1 MKKILLHSLA
11 ALSLMTITAE
21 STAAVTN
28 PLINGPFGQYST
40 LPFSSLTPADYKE
53 GVLEG
58 IKLQNREIDA
68 IVNQRSVPTFE
79 NTIVAL
85 DRSGEVLD
93 RSVLALGNLEA
104 AMGDTVMMR
113 VLAEITPELSRHSTD
128 IILNEGLWN
137 RIKTVYDNKDKDT
150 SLTPED
156 LRLIKKTYDSFL
168 TSGANLTGGDREK
181 FRRLNAELSD
191 LNVCYSQNATNAMK
205 DPERRMWLH
214 ESDLAG
220 IPESIKTA
228 YRAAAAETLAEEG
241 KEDDPTLYLVT
252 VFRPSYYP
260 FMMYSENRGLREK
273 LYKLNSSKNTDGEF
287 NNLQILKDIANIR
300 LEIAKLMGKKNFAEY
315 QLQNTMAKTPEA
327 VMAFLEN
334 LRESYTEPMKA
345 EIAEIQQFARKSE
358 GEGFILQPWDYTFWS
373 DKLKNANY
381 AFDEEELKPYFE
393 LDNTIDGV
401 FGLAT
406 KLYGY
411 EFKENKNIDKYHP
424 DVRAYEVYDD
434 GGKLLGVLYADFFY
448 RPGKSSG
455 AWMTEFRTETKDDEG
470 NKSIPLISIV
480 CNFSKPTG
488 SDPVLLNSDE
498 VETFLHEFGH
508 ALHGLSAEAKYK
520 SLSGTN
526 VDHDFVELFSQF
538 NENFLTQKKYLDG
551 FARHYKTGKKMPQD
565 LIDRFV
571 KAARF
576 GAAYSTMRQLGFGY
590 LDMAYHTI
598 EEPLRA
604 SADISAFEENAL
616 KPVEIFPMVDG
627 CLISPAFTHV
637 FSGGYAAGYY
647 GYKWSELL
655 DADAFAAVLE
665 NGIFDKKT
673 ARKFRKMLQAGD
685 TRDPMELYMEFRGK
699 QPTVDALLKRDGIIP
714 EK

>member
-28 PLINGPFGQYST
+28 PLINGPFGQYGT

-137 RIKTVYDNKDKDT
+137 RIKTVYDNRDKDT

-191 LNVCYSQNATNAMK
+191 LNVRYSQNATNAMK

-241 KEDDPTLYLVT
+241 KEDDPSLYLVT

-315 QLQNTMAKTPEA
+315 QLQNTMAKTPAA

-345 EIAEIQQFARKSE
+345 EIAEIQRFARKSE
-358 GEGFILQPWDYTFWS
+358 GEDFILQPWDYTFWS

-411 EFKENKNIDKYHP
+411 KFKENKNIDKYHP

-455 AWMTEFRTETKDDEG
+455 AWMTEFRTETKDDDG

-590 LDMAYHTI
+590 LDMAYHSI

-604 SADISAFEENAL
+604 SADISAFEEKAL
-616 KPVEIFPMVDG
+616 KPVEIFPMVEG

-655 DADAFAAVLE
+655 DADAFAAFLE

-685 TRDPMELYMEFRGK
+685 TRDPMELYVEFRGK

>member
-1 MKKILLHSLA
+1 
-11 ALSLMTITAE
+11 
-21 STAAVTN
+21 
-28 PLINGPFGQYST
+28 
-40 LPFSSLTPADYKE
+40 
-53 GVLEG
+53 
-58 IKLQNREIDA
+58 
-68 IVNQRSVPTFE
+68 
-79 NTIVAL
+79 
-85 DRSGEVLD
+85 
-93 RSVLALGNLEA
+93 
-104 AMGDTVMMR
+104 
-113 VLAEITPELSRHSTD
+113 
-128 IILNEGLWN
+128 
-137 RIKTVYDNKDKDT
+137 
-150 SLTPED
+150 
-156 LRLIKKTYDSFL
+156 
-168 TSGANLTGGDREK
+168 
-181 FRRLNAELSD
+181 
-191 LNVCYSQNATNAMK
+191 
-205 DPERRMWLH
+205 
-214 ESDLAG
+214 
-220 IPESIKTA
+220 
-228 YRAAAAETLAEEG
+228 
-241 KEDDPTLYLVT
+241 
-252 VFRPSYYP
+252 
-260 FMMYSENRGLREK
+260 
-273 LYKLNSSKNTDGEF
+273 
-287 NNLQILKDIANIR
+287 
-300 LEIAKLMGKKNFAEY
+300 
-315 QLQNTMAKTPEA
+315 
-327 VMAFLEN
+327 
-334 LRESYTEPMKA
+334 MKA
-345 EIAEIQQFARKSE
+345 EIAEIEQFARKSE
-358 GEGFILQPWDYTFWS
+358 GEGFMLKPWDYSYWA
-373 DKLKNANY
+373 DKLKNASY

-411 EFKENKNIDKYHP
+411 KFKENTKIDKYHP
-424 DVRAYEVYDD
+424 DVRVYDVYED
-434 GGKLLGVLYADFFY
+434 NGKLLGILYADFFY

-551 FARHYKTGKKMPQD
+551 FAKHYKTGRKMPQD

-571 KAARF
+571 KAAQF
-576 GAAYSTMRQLGFGY
+576 AAAYSTMRQLGFGY

-604 SADISAFEENAL
+604 SADIAAFEEKAL
-616 KPVEIFPMVDG
+616 APVEIFPMEEG

-655 DADAFAAVLE
+655 DADAFAAFLE

-673 ARKFRKMLQAGD
+673 AQKFKKMLQAGD
-685 TRDPMELYMEFRGK
+685 TRDPMELYVEFRGK
-699 QPTVDALLKRDGIIP
+699 QPTADALLKRDGIIP